1 MKLAAIVLHSLAT
14 ALTTASLAT
23 GAAACSKAVPP
34 PAPEAG
40 SPRGATPAALAPPA
54 PSGASDDATE
64 DATEDRRVETP
75 DAVAR
80 MTLLDPG
87 KPPRR
92 KLRYDWRPTQGE
104 ALTMDLRTS
113 ASTDDGTSKQ
123 PEIALPPVHLVVAID
138 PREVSPAG
146 DLTYAWHVTSTA
158 VRTDSQTPSQVADGM
173 RAEVAAIEHL
183 SGTATVSS
191 RGLSS
196 RVSIDPLPS
205 SDGGATGQMIEQ
217 VQQTLRDVAAPFPEE
232 EVGRGA
238 RWEKISQLASRDAR
252 VSQTET
258 FTLTDLTRKGG
269 ALDDLLAQTAP
280 PQPLLSPGAGGSQ
293 ARIESML
300 ASGDGKAKFDLGR
313 LVPQTTFEGTT
324 TMVVSGRLHEGDGPG
339 NGPGDDSRR
348 MTMTMRIAIVLGG
361 TLTATETPPR

>member
-1 MKLAAIVLHSLAT
+1 VKLAAIVLHSLAT
-14 ALTTASLAT
+14 ALATAAT
-23 GAAACSKAVPP
+23 ACSKAEPP
-34 PAPEAG
+34 LAPEAG
-40 SPRGATPAALAPPA
+40 SPRGATPAALVPPA
-54 PSGASDDATE
+54 PSGAAGDTTDDATDDRPA
-64 DATEDRRVETP
+64 DAP
-75 DAVAR
+75 DAVAT

-104 ALTMDLRTS
+104 ALSMDLRTS
-113 ASTDDGTSKQ
+113 ASTEDGTSKQ
-123 PEIALPPVHLVVAID
+123 PEIALPPVHLVIAID

-158 VRTDSQTPSQVADGM
+158 VRSDAQTPSQVADGM

-196 RVSIDPLPS
+196 RVSIDPLPP

-238 RWEKISQLASRDAR
+238 RWEKLSRLASRDAR

-258 FTLTDLTRKGG
+258 FTLTGLTSRGG

-280 PQPLLSPGAGGSQ
+280 PQPLLSPGDGGSQ
-293 ARIESML
+293 ARIESMR

-324 TMVVSGRLHEGDGPG
+324 TMVVSGRLREGGDPG
-339 NGPGDDSRR
+339 NGPRDDSRR
-348 MTMTMRIAIVLGG
+348 MTMTMRVAIVLGG
-361 TLTATETPPR
+361 TLAATGTPRR